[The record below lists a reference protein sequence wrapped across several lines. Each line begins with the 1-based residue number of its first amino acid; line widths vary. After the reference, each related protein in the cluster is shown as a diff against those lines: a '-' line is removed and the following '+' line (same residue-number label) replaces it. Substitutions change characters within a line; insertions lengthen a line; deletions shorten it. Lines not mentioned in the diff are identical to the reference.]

1 MGAIIMAIPMTFLY
15 VGIGSGY
22 YLAWIVFGHIVGVHS
37 SISSTII
44 IAGITTAVVIL
55 IVFLIK
61 WNSSLDREVKRRTK
75 ELGESNK
82 QLVLA
87 NKKLESANEQ
97 LRVHDNI
104 QNEFVNIA
112 AHGLR
117 TPIQPILGLSETLK
131 SKIKDN
137 EQLTLIDVIF
147 RNAKRLRRL
156 TENILDV
163 TRIESKSLKLHK
175 EQFNLN
181 DVIVNTIND
190 ITINKYFNNQKDA
203 IKILY
208 ECKDIFVKADTERLS
223 QVIFN
228 LLSNAIKLLMM
239 NEEIYLLSQKKR

>member
-1 MGAIIMAIPMTFLY
+1 MSAIVMAIPMTFLS

-22 YLAWIVFGHIVGVHS
+22 YLTGIVFGHIVGVHS

-55 IVFLIK
+55 IVFLTK
-61 WNSSLDREVKRRTK
+61 WNSSLNREVKRRTK
-75 ELGESNK
+75 ELDQSNK
-82 QLVLA
+82 QLLLV
-87 NKKLESANEQ
+87 NKKLESANQQ
-97 LRVHDNI
+97 LKVQDNM
-104 QNEFVNIA
+104 QNEFINIA
-112 AHGLR
+112 AHELR

-137 EQLTLIDVIF
+137 EQLILIDVIY

-156 TENILDV
+156 TEDIFNV

-190 ITINKYFNNQKDA
+190 IK
-203 IKILY
+203 
-208 ECKDIFVKADTERLS
+208 
-223 QVIFN
+223 
-228 LLSNAIKLLMM
+228 
-239 NEEIYLLSQKKR
+239 